1 MTIVL
6 DSGHGGV
13 DSGATGNGLKEKDYT
28 LLISQYLYDR
38 FNELGVPVKLTRD
51 SDETLTPNERV
62 DRILNSFGNSSD
74 VLVISSHLNAGGSEG
89 SEVIYALRNSD
100 ELANNILNEISL
112 SGFPV
117 RKTYQRRLPSD
128 SSKDYYFIHRNTGN
142 TEPIIIEYGF
152 IDNSKDAKRIKE
164 NYKKYAEAVVKAVS
178 NTKGIKYKE
187 PMTSDRYTVQ
197 RGDTLWSIAK
207 KLGTTVNEI
216 KETNNLSSNLLY
228 INQELKVPN
237 YDLAE
242 DSNINYIVKKG
253 DTLWSVASSYN
264 ISVSDLKKYNNLT
277 SDFLQVGT
285 VLNIPSSNQII
296 TNDQEQEIIISE
308 GNIYEI
314 KPGDTLYS
322 ISKKFNVLVDDIINE
337 NNLIDTNLSI
347 GSKILIP
354 NNLENYITYT
364 VQKGD
369 SLWDLARRYN
379 TTIDEIKKLNNLS
392 SDVLQVGEN
401 IQIKQNTK

>member
-6 DSGHGGV
+6 DSGHGGA

-28 LLISQYLYDR
+28 LLISKYLYDR

-62 DRILNSFGNSSD
+62 NRILNAFGDSSD
-74 VLVISSHLNAGGSEG
+74 VLVISNHLNAGGSEG
-89 SEVIYALRNSD
+89 SEVIYALRNND
-100 ELANNILNEISL
+100 VLANNILNEISL
-112 SGFPV
+112 AGFPV

-128 SSKDYYFIHRNTGN
+128 SSKDYYFIHRNTSK
-142 TEPIIIEYGF
+142 TEPLIIEYGF
-152 IDNSKDAKRIKE
+152 IDNANDAKRIKD

-178 NTKGIKYKE
+178 NTKGIMYKE
-187 PMTSDRYTVQ
+187 PMKSDRYIVQ

-216 KETNNLSSNLLY
+216 KEENNLNSNLLY

-242 DSNINYIVKKG
+242 ESNINYVVKKG
-253 DTLWSVASSYN
+253 DTLWSVAKSYGV
-264 ISVSDLKKYNNLT
+264 SVPDLKSYNNLM
-277 SDFLQVGT
+277 SDFLQVGS
-285 VLNIPSSNQII
+285 VLIIPSSNQII
-296 TNDQEQEIIISE
+296 TNDQEQEYIISE

-322 ISKKFNVLVDDIINE
+322 ISKKYNVPIDDIISE
-337 NNLIDTNLSI
+337 NNLIDDTLSV
-347 GSKILIP
+347 GSKIIIP
-354 NNLENYITYT
+354 SNLENYINYT

-369 SLWDLARRYN
+369 SLWALSRRYN
-379 TTIDEIKKLNNLS
+379 TTIDDIKKLNNLK
-392 SDVLQVGEN
+392 SDVLTVGTN
-401 IQIKQNTK
+401 LQIKQNTK